1 MGKQRILRTC
11 EKPEIWQNYGL
22 LDGATSLTANTSNHG
37 SEALP
42 RKRFM
47 SIAAIL
53 LVDDNPVQ
61 AATRKAILTHA
72 GNSVSMATDAQQALH
87 LLANP
92 DFAKEVKLVITDHLM
107 PQMNGPQF
115 VAKLRLQLPNL
126 PVLVLSGLPDAEGE
140 YAGMNVLYRLK
151 PMDPEELI
159 GLAQSLPAQTLG
171 RTA

>member
-1 MGKQRILRTC
+1 
-11 EKPEIWQNYGL
+11 
-22 LDGATSLTANTSNHG
+22 
-37 SEALP
+37 
-42 RKRFM
+42 M

-107 PQMNGPQF
+107 P
-115 VAKLRLQLPNL
+115 
-126 PVLVLSGLPDAEGE
+126 
-140 YAGMNVLYRLK
+140 
-151 PMDPEELI
+151 
-159 GLAQSLPAQTLG
+159 
-171 RTA
+171 